1 MEKNNTLNMNKKEN
15 IWDVTYFIIYV
26 ATLVHEFYFSTM
38 FPQELLD
45 NTARYFYITILMY
58 VVLKLIYSKR
68 YSRVEQIMSV
78 ALIAIFSISGV
89 VSGYL
94 EIVQYI
100 LLIIGAKGVDLRKI
114 LMLYSGIAAMMLIVA
129 FVASQCGI
137 IENLVYEDARRGK
150 RYSFGCIY
158 PTDFAAHVFY
168 LIAALIASFNQKIK
182 IWWSIIIFGI
192 ALLIYK
198 LCYAYTSVLTLI
210 LLGVGIIIYCIKDDW
225 KIKKGMA
232 AIPILTALLF
242 PALMTIYDGNQNF
255 WYKLDLKLSYRMLY
269 TSWGIRDYGF
279 SLFGQH
285 VTEYGNGL
293 TTTYNENY
301 FFIDDSYMRILIEY
315 GIIVFIA
322 VLIIIL
328 LMSLRMIKKNQIIWF
343 MLLELVCLH
352 SFMEHHLL
360 ELAYNP
366 FIIYLYAKSE
376 D

>member
-1 MEKNNTLNMNKKEN
+1 
-15 IWDVTYFIIYV
+15 
-26 ATLVHEFYFSTM
+26 
-38 FPQELLD
+38 
-45 NTARYFYITILMY
+45 
-58 VVLKLIYSKR
+58 
-68 YSRVEQIMSV
+68 
-78 ALIAIFSISGV
+78 
-89 VSGYL
+89 
-94 EIVQYI
+94 
-100 LLIIGAKGVDLRKI
+100 
-114 LMLYSGIAAMMLIVA
+114 
-129 FVASQCGI
+129 
-137 IENLVYEDARRGK
+137 
-150 RYSFGCIY
+150 
-158 PTDFAAHVFY
+158 
-168 LIAALIASFNQKIK
+168 
-182 IWWSIIIFGI
+182 
-192 ALLIYK
+192 
-198 LCYAYTSVLTLI
+198 
-210 LLGVGIIIYCIKDDW
+210 
-225 KIKKGMA
+225 
-232 AIPILTALLF
+232 
-242 PALMTIYDGNQNF
+242 MTIYDGNQNF